1 MYEPVNGTVL
11 FLDVVGEGPPLL
23 LMHGGLG
30 FDHSYFRPWLDP
42 LGSDLQLIYYDHRG
56 NGRSDEPQDWSA
68 VHHGTWAE
76 DADAL
81 REVLGHERVLLFGH
95 SYGGFLALEYA
106 RKYPARLSGLILC
119 STAPAADY
127 MEQSVSIA
135 AERGTA
141 EQVEVLTT
149 RLGAVLPDEATFRY
163 AFRRLLP
170 LYFHRYDEAVGT
182 EMLRR
187 MRMGVDAFNHA
198 FLECLP
204 SYDVSADL
212 GRIEVPTLVLGG
224 RHDWFPSLE
233 AGPARVAAGIPDA
246 ELVVFEESGHFPF
259 IEEQDRF
266 VSVVRAWAAEFAG
279 VGM

>member
-11 FLDVVGEGPPLL
+11 FRDVVGEGPPLL

-42 LGSDLQLIYYDHRG
+42 LGSDFQLIYYDHRG
-56 NGRSDEPQDWSA
+56 NGRSGEPEDWSA
-68 VHHGTWAE
+68 VDHAMWAE

-81 REVLGHERVLLFGH
+81 REELGHERIVLFGH

-106 RKYPARLSGLILC
+106 LRHPERLSGLILC

-127 MEQSVSIA
+127 MEESVSIA

-141 EQVEVLTT
+141 EQFEVLTT
-149 RLGAVLPDEATFRY
+149 RLGTVLPDEATFRD

-170 LYFHRYDEAVGT
+170 LYFHRYDEAVGS

-187 MRMGVDAFNHA
+187 MCTRVDAFNHA
-198 FLECLP
+198 FLRCLTT
-204 SYDVSADL
+204 YDVREDL
-212 GRIEVPTLVLGG
+212 ARIDVPTLVLGG

-233 AGPARVAAGIPDA
+233 AGPERVAAGIPGA
-246 ELVVFEESGHFPF
+246 ELVIFEESGHFPF

-266 VSVVRAWAAEFAG
+266 VSVVRTWAAEFAG
-279 VGM
+279 VGP